1 MPRKLN
7 ILMRKVVT
15 ITIQCKEKKKKHFKE
30 EKKPNL
36 SPQFQK

>member
-15 ITIQCKEKKKKHFKE
+15 ITIQCKEKKKHFKE